1 MGAPEGI
8 NATGQPDTPM
18 EVINDLL
25 AKALQATTLED
36 MKKGVEKAYRISNGL
51 DPYLDRM
58 IPEVPQACQDL
69 IAASSEHDWEGVYN
83 AVRYGLTSMHMCMQP
98 VPPCRMHC
106 LPRPFPL
113 MHCPVHVVGCIRPE
127 LGLQPHVNPGI
138 QMYILDCLP
147 SFCDTAPS
155 QKWVLL
161 FLLLKLAF
169 IECHGSVP

>member
-25 AKALQATTLED
+25 AKALQATTLEG
-36 MKKGVEKAYRISNGL
+36 MKKDVEKAYRISSGL
-51 DPYLDRM
+51 DQYLDRM

-83 AVRYGLTSMHMCMQP
+83 AVRYGLTSMRMGMQP
-98 VPPCRMHC
+98 VPPCRVHC

-127 LGLQPHVNPGI
+127 LGLQPRVKTGI
-138 QMYILDCLP
+138 QLYILDIVP
-147 SFCDTAPS
+147 SVCDTAPS
-155 QKWVLL
+155 PKWLL
-161 FLLLKLAF
+161 VCLL
-169 IECHGSVP
+169 